1 MNFLKNIAS
10 STIGSIIGMLIA
22 GTILIFI
29 FVGVLVGGIFGA
41 ISDMEDSDSEM
52 YSGDANVLVMNLN
65 SHIVERGGEEPFK
78 FNFASMSPDPQ
89 IGLDQILDGLN
100 RAASDDNIKGLYL
113 NISGVSAAP
122 STLEDIRDGIQEF
135 KESGKWVI
143 AWSESMS
150 QSGYYINSVADEV
163 YLHPAGGMTLLGL
176 RAQSM
181 FYPGLLDKL
190 GIDVTVLRGPNNKY
204 KSAVEPLLRNNFSE
218 ANKEQLEALLDE
230 FWSTISSE
238 IATSRGITTA
248 SIDAVAEEIGVRLP
262 QDAVER
268 GLIDD
273 LFYEDELESLLE
285 SSLDSLDL
293 NTISF
298 GEYTLSERLF
308 GMSFS
313 DDDIA
318 NMITTLSDDD
328 SDDSNTDDD
337 DSSKELGG
345 EIVVIYAVGAIE
357 SGDGD
362 ATTIGSATTAAAI
375 KAARLAPDVKA
386 VVLRVNSPG
395 GSALA
400 SDVIWR
406 ETILLKK
413 AGKKLIVS
421 MGDLAA
427 SGGYYISCAA
437 DKIYANSTT
446 ITGSIGVFGIIPNLG
461 GMYEK
466 HLGITFDEIATHSH
480 AGKPDGV
487 FAMSEFEIEAYNE
500 IISGIYSDFTS
511 KVADG
516 RSLTA
521 AQVEEVARGRVW
533 SGNDALE
540 IGLVDE
546 IGNLSAAIEYTKELI
561 SSPDANLIYLPEI
574 KDPFEI
580 FIEDLTGVRA
590 GFDALGL
597 VAGDNATLLEI
608 MSVKRMVESDDIYQT
623 RLPFTLLF
631 ND

>member
-1 MNFLKNIAS
+1 MNFIKNIAS

-41 ISDMEDSDSEM
+41 ISELEEAEAEV
-52 YSGDANVLVMNLN
+52 YSGDANVIVMNLDAN
-65 SHIVERGGEEPFK
+65 IVERGGDEPFA
-78 FNFASMSPDPQ
+78 FNFASLTPDPK
-89 IGLDQILDGLN
+89 IGLDQILDGLT

-113 NISGVSAAP
+113 NISGVAASP
-122 STLEDIRDGIQEF
+122 STLEDIRDGIDEF
-135 KESGKWVI
+135 RESGKWVV

-150 QSGYYINSVADEV
+150 QGGYYLNSVADEV

-190 GIDVTVLRGPNNKY
+190 GVDVTVLRGPNNKY
-204 KSAVEPLLRNNFSE
+204 KSAVEPLLRKNFSD
-218 ANKEQLEALLDE
+218 ANKEQLEALLGE
-230 FWSTISSE
+230 FWETISSD
-238 IATSRGITTA
+238 IAISRNMPV
-248 SIDAVAEEIGVRLP
+248 SQLDAVAENISVRLP
-262 QDAVER
+262 NDAVEQ
-268 GLIDD
+268 GLIDAT
-273 LFYEDELESLLE
+273 LYEDELDDLLE
-285 SSLDSLDL
+285 SRLDSLEL
-293 NTISF
+293 ETISF

-308 GMSFS
+308 GMDMSEEAFT
-313 DDDIA
+313 DLIV
-318 NMITTLSDDD
+318 TLTDD
-328 SDDSNTDDD
+328 SDND
-337 DSSKELGG
+337 DSDQEEDPLGG
-345 EIVVIYAVGAIE
+345 EIAIVYAVGAIE

-375 KAARLAPDVKA
+375 RSARLAPDVKA
-386 VVLRVNSPG
+386 VILRVNSPG

-406 ETILLKK
+406 ETVLLKE

-437 DKIYANSTT
+437 DRIFANPTT
-446 ITGSIGVFGIIPNLG
+446 ITGSIGVFGVIPNVG

-466 HLGITFDEIATHSH
+466 HLGISFDEIATHSH

-500 IISGIYSDFTS
+500 IISDIYYGFSS
-511 KVADG
+511 KVAEG
-516 RSLTA
+516 RGMSA
-521 AQVEEVARGRVW
+521 EQVEEVARGRVW

-540 IGLVDE
+540 NGLVDE
-546 IGNLSAAIEYTKELI
+546 IGNLETALNYTKDLI
-561 SSPDANLIYLPEI
+561 GSPDAEHIYLPEVR
-574 KDPFEI
+574 DPFEV
-580 FIEDLTGVRA
+580 FIEDLTGVRSSL
-590 GFDALGL
+590 DALGL
-597 VAGDNATLLEI
+597 LGEDNSTLLEI
-608 MSVKRMVESDDIYQT
+608 LSVKRMLESDDIYQT
-623 RLPFTLLF
+623 RLPFTLHF

>member
-1 MNFLKNIAS
+1 MNFIKNIAS

-41 ISDMEDSDSEM
+41 ISELEEAEAEV
-52 YSGDANVLVMNLN
+52 YSGDANVIVMNLDAN
-65 SHIVERGGEEPFK
+65 IVERGGDEPFA
-78 FNFASMSPDPQ
+78 FNFASLTPDPQ
-89 IGLDQILDGLN
+89 IGLDQILDGLT

-113 NISGVSAAP
+113 NISGVAASP
-122 STLEDIRDGIQEF
+122 STLEDIRDGIDEF
-135 KESGKWVI
+135 RESGKWVV

-150 QSGYYINSVADEV
+150 QGGYYLNSVADEV

-190 GIDVTVLRGPNNKY
+190 GVDVTVLRGPNNKY
-204 KSAVEPLLRNNFSE
+204 KSAVEPLLRKNFSD
-218 ANKEQLEALLDE
+218 ANKEQLEALLGE
-230 FWSTISSE
+230 FWETISSD
-238 IATSRGITTA
+238 IAISRNMPV
-248 SIDAVAEEIGVRLP
+248 SQLDAVAENISVRLP
-262 QDAVER
+262 NDAVEQ
-268 GLIDD
+268 GLIDAT
-273 LFYEDELESLLE
+273 LYEDELDDLLE
-285 SSLDSLDL
+285 SRLDSLEL
-293 NTISF
+293 ETISF

-308 GMSFS
+308 GMDMSEEAFT
-313 DDDIA
+313 DLIV
-318 NMITTLSDDD
+318 TLTDD
-328 SDDSNTDDD
+328 SDND
-337 DSSKELGG
+337 DSDQEEDPLGG
-345 EIVVIYAVGAIE
+345 EIAIVYAVGAIE

-375 KAARLAPDVKA
+375 RSARLAPDVKA
-386 VVLRVNSPG
+386 VILRVNSPG

-406 ETILLKK
+406 ETVLLKE

-437 DKIYANSTT
+437 DRIFANPTT
-446 ITGSIGVFGIIPNLG
+446 ITGSIGVFGVIPNVG

-466 HLGITFDEIATHSH
+466 HLGISFDEIATHSH

-500 IISGIYSDFTS
+500 IISDIYYGFSS
-511 KVADG
+511 KVAEG
-516 RSLTA
+516 RGMSA
-521 AQVEEVARGRVW
+521 EQVEEVARGRVW

-540 IGLVDE
+540 NGLVDE
-546 IGNLSAAIEYTKELI
+546 IGNLETALNYTKELI
-561 SSPDANLIYLPEI
+561 GSPDAEHIFLPEI
-574 KDPFEI
+574 RDPFEV
-580 FIEDLTGVRA
+580 FIEDLTGVRSSL
-590 GFDALGL
+590 DALGL
-597 VAGDNATLLEI
+597 LGEDNSTLLEI
-608 MSVKRMVESDDIYQT
+608 LSVKRMLESDDIYQT
-623 RLPFTLLF
+623 RLPFTLHF

>member
-1 MNFLKNIAS
+1 MNFIKNIAS

-41 ISDMEDSDSEM
+41 ISELEEAEAEV
-52 YSGDANVLVMNLN
+52 YSGDANVIVMNLDAN
-65 SHIVERGGEEPFK
+65 IVERGGDEPFA
-78 FNFASMSPDPQ
+78 FNFASLTPDPQ
-89 IGLDQILDGLN
+89 IGLDQILDGLT

-113 NISGVSAAP
+113 NISGVAASP
-122 STLEDIRDGIQEF
+122 STLEDIRDGIDEF
-135 KESGKWVI
+135 RESGKWVV

-150 QSGYYINSVADEV
+150 QGGYYLNSVADEV

-190 GIDVTVLRGPNNKY
+190 GVDVTVLRGPNNKY
-204 KSAVEPLLRNNFSE
+204 KSAVEPLLRKNFSD
-218 ANKEQLEALLDE
+218 ANKEQLEALLGE
-230 FWSTISSE
+230 FWETISSD
-238 IATSRGITTA
+238 IAISRNMPV
-248 SIDAVAEEIGVRLP
+248 SQLDAVAENISVRLP
-262 QDAVER
+262 NDAVEQ
-268 GLIDD
+268 GLIDAT
-273 LFYEDELESLLE
+273 LYEDELDDLLE
-285 SSLDSLDL
+285 SRLDSLEL
-293 NTISF
+293 ETISF

-308 GMSFS
+308 GMDMSEEAFT
-313 DDDIA
+313 DLIV
-318 NMITTLSDDD
+318 TLTDD
-328 SDDSNTDDD
+328 SDND
-337 DSSKELGG
+337 DSDQEEDPLGG
-345 EIVVIYAVGAIE
+345 EIAIVYAVGAIE

-375 KAARLAPDVKA
+375 RSARLAPDVKA
-386 VVLRVNSPG
+386 VILRVNSPG

-406 ETILLKK
+406 ETVLLKE

-437 DKIYANSTT
+437 DRIFANPTT
-446 ITGSIGVFGIIPNLG
+446 ITGSIGVFGVIPNVG

-466 HLGITFDEIATHSH
+466 HLGISFDEIATHSH

-500 IISGIYSDFTS
+500 IISDIYYGFSS
-511 KVADG
+511 KVAEG
-516 RSLTA
+516 RGMSA
-521 AQVEEVARGRVW
+521 EQVEEVARGRVW

-540 IGLVDE
+540 NGLVDE
-546 IGNLSAAIEYTKELI
+546 IGNLETALNYTKDLI
-561 SSPDANLIYLPEI
+561 GSPDAEHIYLPEVR
-574 KDPFEI
+574 DPFEV
-580 FIEDLTGVRA
+580 FIEDLTGVRSSL
-590 GFDALGL
+590 DALGL
-597 VAGDNATLLEI
+597 LGEDNSTLLEI
-608 MSVKRMVESDDIYQT
+608 LSVKRMLDSDDIYQT
-623 RLPFTLLF
+623 RLPFTLHF

>member
-1 MNFLKNIAS
+1 MNFIKNIAS

-41 ISDMEDSDSEM
+41 ISELEEAEAEV
-52 YSGDANVLVMNLN
+52 YSGDANVIVMNLDAN
-65 SHIVERGGEEPFK
+65 IVERGGDEPFA
-78 FNFASMSPDPQ
+78 FNFASLTPDPQ
-89 IGLDQILDGLN
+89 IGLDQILDGLA

-113 NISGVSAAP
+113 NISGVAASP
-122 STLEDIRDGIQEF
+122 STLEDIRDGIDEF
-135 KESGKWVI
+135 RESGKWVV

-150 QSGYYINSVADEV
+150 QGGYYLNSVADEV

-190 GIDVTVLRGPNNKY
+190 GVDVTVLRGPNNKY
-204 KSAVEPLLRNNFSE
+204 KSAVEPLLRKNFSD
-218 ANKEQLEALLDE
+218 ANKEQLEALLGE
-230 FWSTISSE
+230 FWETISSD
-238 IATSRGITTA
+238 IAISRNMPV
-248 SIDAVAEEIGVRLP
+248 SQIDAVAENISVRLP
-262 QDAVER
+262 NDAVEQ
-268 GLIDD
+268 GLIDAT
-273 LFYEDELESLLE
+273 LYEDELDDLLE
-285 SSLDSLDL
+285 SRLDSLEL
-293 NTISF
+293 ETISF

-308 GMSFS
+308 GMDMSEEAFT
-313 DDDIA
+313 DLIV
-318 NMITTLSDDD
+318 TLTDD
-328 SDDSNTDDD
+328 SDND
-337 DSSKELGG
+337 DSDQEEDPLGG
-345 EIVVIYAVGAIE
+345 EIAIVYAVGAIE

-375 KAARLAPDVKA
+375 RSARLAPDVKA
-386 VVLRVNSPG
+386 VILRVNSPG

-406 ETILLKK
+406 ETVLLKE

-437 DKIYANSTT
+437 DRIFANPTT
-446 ITGSIGVFGIIPNLG
+446 ITGSIGVFGVIPNVG

-466 HLGITFDEIATHSH
+466 HLGISFDEIATHSH

-500 IISGIYSDFTS
+500 IISDIYYGFSS
-511 KVADG
+511 KVAEG
-516 RSLTA
+516 RGMSA
-521 AQVEEVARGRVW
+521 EQVEEVARGRVW

-540 IGLVDE
+540 NGLVDE
-546 IGNLSAAIEYTKELI
+546 IGNLETALNYTKDLI
-561 SSPDANLIYLPEI
+561 GSPDAEHIYLPEVR
-574 KDPFEI
+574 DPFEV
-580 FIEDLTGVRA
+580 FIEDLTGVRSSL
-590 GFDALGL
+590 DALGL
-597 VAGDNATLLEI
+597 LGEDNSTLLEI
-608 MSVKRMVESDDIYQT
+608 LSVKRMLESDDIYQT
-623 RLPFTLLF
+623 RLPFTLHF

>member
-1 MNFLKNIAS
+1 MNFIKNIAS

-41 ISDMEDSDSEM
+41 ISELEEAEAEV
-52 YSGDANVLVMNLN
+52 YSGDANVIVMNLDAN
-65 SHIVERGGEEPFK
+65 IVERGGDEPFA
-78 FNFASMSPDPQ
+78 FNFASLTPDPQ
-89 IGLDQILDGLN
+89 IGLDQILDGLT

-113 NISGVSAAP
+113 NISGVAASP
-122 STLEDIRDGIQEF
+122 STLEDIRDGIDEF
-135 KESGKWVI
+135 RESGKWVV

-150 QSGYYINSVADEV
+150 QGGYYLNSVADEV

-190 GIDVTVLRGPNNKY
+190 GVDVTVLRGPNNKY
-204 KSAVEPLLRNNFSE
+204 KSAVEPLLRKNFSD
-218 ANKEQLEALLDE
+218 ANKEQLEALLGE
-230 FWSTISSE
+230 FWETISSD
-238 IATSRGITTA
+238 IAISRNMPV
-248 SIDAVAEEIGVRLP
+248 SQLDAVAENISVRLP
-262 QDAVER
+262 NDAVEQ
-268 GLIDD
+268 GLIDAT
-273 LFYEDELESLLE
+273 LYEDELDDLLE
-285 SSLDSLDL
+285 SRLDSLEL
-293 NTISF
+293 ETISF

-308 GMSFS
+308 GMDMSEEAFT
-313 DDDIA
+313 DLIV
-318 NMITTLSDDD
+318 TLTDD
-328 SDDSNTDDD
+328 SDND
-337 DSSKELGG
+337 DSDQEEDPLGG
-345 EIVVIYAVGAIE
+345 EIAIVYAVGAIE

-375 KAARLAPDVKA
+375 RSARLAPDVKA
-386 VVLRVNSPG
+386 VILRVNSPG

-406 ETILLKK
+406 ETVLLKE

-437 DKIYANSTT
+437 DRIFANPTT
-446 ITGSIGVFGIIPNLG
+446 ITGSIGVFGVIPNVG

-466 HLGITFDEIATHSH
+466 HLGISFDEIATHSH

-500 IISGIYSDFTS
+500 IISDIYYGFSS
-511 KVADG
+511 KVAEG
-516 RSLTA
+516 RGVSA
-521 AQVEEVARGRVW
+521 EQVEEVARGRVW

-540 IGLVDE
+540 NGLVDE
-546 IGNLSAAIEYTKELI
+546 IGNLETALNYTKDLI
-561 SSPDANLIYLPEI
+561 GSPDAEHIFLPEI
-574 KDPFEI
+574 RDPFEV
-580 FIEDLTGVRA
+580 FIEDLTGVRSSL
-590 GFDALGL
+590 DALGL
-597 VAGDNATLLEI
+597 LGENNSTLLEI
-608 MSVKRMVESDDIYQT
+608 LSVKRMLESDDIYQT
-623 RLPFTLLF
+623 RLPFTLHF

>member
-1 MNFLKNIAS
+1 MNFIKNIAS

-41 ISDMEDSDSEM
+41 ISELEEAEAEV
-52 YSGDANVLVMNLN
+52 YSGDANVIVMNLDAN
-65 SHIVERGGEEPFK
+65 IVERGGDEPFA
-78 FNFASMSPDPQ
+78 FNFASLTPDPQ
-89 IGLDQILDGLN
+89 IGLDQILDGLT

-113 NISGVSAAP
+113 NISGVAASP
-122 STLEDIRDGIQEF
+122 STLEDIRDGIDEF
-135 KESGKWVI
+135 RESGKWVV

-150 QSGYYINSVADEV
+150 QGGYYLNSVADEV

-190 GIDVTVLRGPNNKY
+190 GVDVTVLRGPNNKY
-204 KSAVEPLLRNNFSE
+204 KSAVEPLLRKNFSD
-218 ANKEQLEALLDE
+218 ANKEQLEALLGE
-230 FWSTISSE
+230 FWETISSD
-238 IATSRGITTA
+238 IAISRNMPV
-248 SIDAVAEEIGVRLP
+248 SQLDAVAENISVRLP
-262 QDAVER
+262 NDAVEQ
-268 GLIDD
+268 GLIDAT
-273 LFYEDELESLLE
+273 LYEDELDDLLE
-285 SSLDSLDL
+285 SRLDSLEL
-293 NTISF
+293 ETISF

-308 GMSFS
+308 GMDMSEEAFT
-313 DDDIA
+313 DLIV
-318 NMITTLSDDD
+318 TLTDD
-328 SDDSNTDDD
+328 SDND
-337 DSSKELGG
+337 DSDQEEDPLGG
-345 EIVVIYAVGAIE
+345 EIAIVYAVGAIE

-375 KAARLAPDVKA
+375 RSARLAPDVKA
-386 VVLRVNSPG
+386 VILRVNSPG

-406 ETILLKK
+406 ETVLLKE

-437 DKIYANSTT
+437 DRIFANPTT
-446 ITGSIGVFGIIPNLG
+446 ITGSIGVFGVIPNVG

-466 HLGITFDEIATHSH
+466 HLGISFDEIATHSH

-500 IISGIYSDFTS
+500 IISDIYYGFSS
-511 KVADG
+511 KVAEG
-516 RSLTA
+516 RGMSA
-521 AQVEEVARGRVW
+521 EQVEEVARGRVW

-546 IGNLSAAIEYTKELI
+546 IGNLETALNYTKDLI
-561 SSPDANLIYLPEI
+561 GSPDAEHIYLPEI
-574 KDPFEI
+574 RDPFEV
-580 FIEDLTGVRA
+580 FIEDLTGVRSSLN
-590 GFDALGL
+590 ALGL
-597 VAGDNATLLEI
+597 IGEDNSTLLEI
-608 MSVKRMVESDDIYQT
+608 LSVKRMLESDDIYQT
-623 RLPFTLLF
+623 RLPFTLHF